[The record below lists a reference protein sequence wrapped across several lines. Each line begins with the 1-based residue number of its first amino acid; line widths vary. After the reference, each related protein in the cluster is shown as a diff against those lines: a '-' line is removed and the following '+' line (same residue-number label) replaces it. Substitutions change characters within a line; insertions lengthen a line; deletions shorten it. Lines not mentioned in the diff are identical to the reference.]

1 MRQFLKKRV
10 PTFLLTLVMVM
21 TMVPAVSAK
30 SSDITYSVKPGDSA
44 TFSVSDFSDYYDKY
58 CSGTFEHVEFSVS
71 RSDYSDFEGSVA
83 YRGDNLSRADL
94 VGSKFYDTSSDFD
107 PDSDSYPLKRLSLV
121 ADSSAS
127 TSTLEISFTAYGTR
141 SNGRTDSVDGTL
153 SLEVSK
159 SGSTSSKGDIVYE
172 VKAGDEVSF
181 SGREFEKYFDKYC
194 DGTFRY
200 VEFDRP
206 NSSDY
211 ADGYIY
217 FRHGKTREDYFTRT
231 QLSGTKFYYSDSDYG
246 DYDLDELS
254 FVADKSFSGPITL
267 SFTVYGGSGTKTNR
281 SETGTLVINASGK
294 STSSKGDITY
304 EVKAGDEVSFSG
316 RDFEKYF
323 DKYCDGTF
331 RYVEFARPNSSDYA
345 DGYIYFRH
353 GKTREDYFSRTQ
365 LSGTKFYYDDSDYG
379 DYDLD
384 ELSFVADKSF
394 SGPVTLSFTVYG
406 GSGTKTNRSET
417 GTLVINASGS
427 SSGSTTKGDISYTV
441 KASEEVAFDED
452 DFQKIYDKS
461 SCTGTFKYVAFDR
474 PSTSDYAKGTL
485 YSKYGARK
493 EVAFTRSD
501 ISGTTFGYSSYDG
514 DVDYNLSDLSFVA
527 DKTFTSGSITL
538 TFTLY
543 GGSGSRTNQSTTGT
557 LTITSGKSSS
567 SSTTKGDI
575 TYTVKAGSEVSFD
588 EDDFQKVYDKSSCT
602 GTFKYVAFDR
612 PSTSDYAKGTLYSKY
627 GARKEVAFTRSD
639 ISGTTFGYSS
649 YDGDVD
655 YNLSDLSFVADKTFT
670 SGSITLTFTL
680 YGGSGSRTN
689 QSTTGTLVITTG
701 SSSSTS
707 YYAGNIRYSTTTGT
721 ALQINAND
729 FARYF
734 KKIYSSG
741 NLAYVTISG
750 VPSTGSLYYNYY
762 GTSQFGAT
770 SRTQLTASSVSGKV
784 FSYSPSAK
792 TEYALSELTYIPSG
806 TNYCTA
812 LSFNAYG
819 TNGQSAAGTIL
830 ISVNAKAIPE
840 VYSVATKGTSVT
852 FPASSISAAVASVTG
867 TNLSGIQLLDLPSTT
882 SGVVYAGS
890 AAAGTTT
897 NYSYSSMSQL
907 RFVPNSNFTGS
918 VSIPYV
924 ALNSNGV
931 AFAAGTFSIGVVSS
945 VKKFSDVTTSTW
957 CYKYVTELSGSNIIS
972 GYSNGSFQEKNTI
985 TYGAALKL
993 IMLAAGYSEQ
1003 APTVKS
1009 STFSGYLA
1017 KAKADG
1023 LVTGNPKLN
1032 GSITRLQI
1040 AQIASK
1046 ALKLSTT
1053 NLSNKKPFTDTNDVY
1068 VQALNAAGI
1077 IEGYFSNGTSTYK
1090 PNNTLTR
1097 GQVSAIVWRMRNY
1110 GK

>member
-181 SGREFEKYFDKYC
+181 SGRDFEKYFDKYC

-217 FRHGKTREDYFTRT
+217 FRRGKTREDYFTRT

-353 GKTREDYFSRTQ
+353 GKTREDYFTRTQ

-452 DFQKIYDKS
+452 DFQKVYDKS
-461 SCTGTFKYVAFDR
+461 SCTGTFKYVEFDR

-538 TFTLY
+538 SFTLY
-543 GGSGSRTNQSTTGT
+543 GGTGS
-557 LTITSGKSSS
+557 K
-567 SSTTKGDI
+567 
-575 TYTVKAGSEVSFD
+575 
-588 EDDFQKVYDKSSCT
+588 
-602 GTFKYVAFDR
+602 
-612 PSTSDYAKGTLYSKY
+612 
-627 GARKEVAFTRSD
+627 
-639 ISGTTFGYSS
+639 
-649 YDGDVD
+649 
-655 YNLSDLSFVADKTFT
+655 
-670 SGSITLTFTL
+670 
-680 YGGSGSRTN
+680 TN

-701 SSSSTS
+701 SSSSIS

-819 TNGQSAAGTIL
+819 TNGQSAAGIIL

-993 IMLAAGYSEQ
+993 IMLAAGYGEQ
-1003 APTVKS
+1003 APTVKG